1 MAFAIEI
8 KRRALRTVEKLDP
21 KRRRAVGDAILVLKE
36 DPVPFRLLDV
46 VKLKGFDNVYRV
58 RVGGLRIVYAVSWSE
73 RRILVHYIGPREAA
87 YE

>member
-1 MAFAIEI
+1 MAFTVEV

-21 KRRRAVGDAILVLKE
+21 KRKKAVGDAILILKE

-46 VKLKGFDNVYRV
+46 VTLKGFDSVYRV
-58 RVGGLRIVYAVSWSE
+58 RLGGLRMVYAVGWSE
-73 RRILVHYIGPREAA
+73 RRILIHYIGPREAA

>member
-21 KRRRAVGDAILVLKE
+21 KRKKAVGDAILVLKE

-58 RVGGLRIVYAVSWSE
+58 RLGGLRIVYAVGWNE
-73 RRILVHYIGPREAA
+73 RRILIHYIGPREAA
-87 YE
+87 YD

>member
-1 MAFAIEI
+1 M
-8 KRRALRTVEKLDP
+8 
-21 KRRRAVGDAILVLKE
+21 AVGDAILILKE

-58 RVGGLRIVYAVSWSE
+58 RLGGLRVVYAVGWNE
-73 RRILVHYIGPREAA
+73 RRILIHYIGPREAA

>member
-1 MAFAIEI
+1 LAFTVEV

-21 KRRRAVGDAILVLKE
+21 KRKKAVGDAILILKE

-46 VKLKGFDNVYRV
+46 VTLKGFDSVYRV
-58 RVGGLRIVYAVSWSE
+58 RLGGLRMVYAVGWSE
-73 RRILVHYIGPREAA
+73 RRILIHYIGPREAA